1 MTFVP
6 FFKLR
11 VIICVFLLKKLEK
24 YEFLGIFIVYI
35 WQILLDIFLDFKA
48 HVIVQICGVCILK
61 STESKFDIQ
70 RYCFSEISQSTNTTG
85 I

>member
-1 MTFVP
+1 MCIFT
-6 FFKLR
+6 
-11 VIICVFLLKKLEK
+11 KKLEK

-61 STESKFDIQ
+61 STESKFDI
-70 RYCFSEISQSTNTTG
+70 
-85 I
+85 